1 MSEPTKIYAVQ
12 FEDGQPDSLWS
23 TSELAKQRLAY
34 LKKNWADTA
43 GRAIIVV
50 KFLDEEIFLETAQ
63 PTIESREQSDKE
75 FNAWRDQEIAKAEA
89 APYDPASNRL
99 EWLKKSAW
107 SAGLIR
113 SFDEFA
119 EQWKSGKLTA
129 HKS

>member
-12 FEDGQPDSLWS
+12 YENGRVETIWS
-23 TSELAKQRLAY
+23 TVDKANQRIAHINE
-34 LKKNWADTA
+34 NWPADEVKPF
-43 GRAIIVV
+43 IVAR
-50 KFLDEEIFLETAQ
+50 FLDEEIFLETAQ

-99 EWLKKSAW
+99 EALKKSAW
-107 SAGLIR
+107 SAGIVQ
-113 SFDEFA
+113 SIDEFA
-119 EQWKSGKLTA
+119 KRWKSGELTA